1 MFMPCDSNYYWV
13 STYQQWI
20 SPCSVSC
27 FDDISANLEYLG
39 SSHASMING
48 ALYVI
53 ELYHGIDALFVFMQP
68 IIETKGLS
76 KSFSKLFSLLRLYP
90 QVSTPLS
97 VLNSHNWVC
106 GSWNCK
112 WAYCLSWA
120 QMTPYPRGGWP

>member
-1 MFMPCDSNYYWV
+1 
-13 STYQQWI
+13 
-20 SPCSVSC
+20 
-27 FDDISANLEYLG
+27 
-39 SSHASMING
+39 MING

-97 VLNSHNWVC
+97 VLNSHN
-106 GSWNCK
+106 
-112 WAYCLSWA
+112 
-120 QMTPYPRGGWP
+120 